1 MSAGGQEGL
10 TRRGVLCRSAAGAV
24 LFLAWPVELRAGDA
38 VEAAIA
44 SLLAGRGTTPSGR
57 VSIEVPYTFEYG
69 VSVPL
74 GITVDSP
81 MTALDHVRRVDV
93 LAEGNPLPEVLSFH
107 FVPDNGPAR
116 IATRFRLD
124 EGNHR
129 VWVVAQMSD
138 GAVLT
143 GSAEVV
149 AAKGGCGGNS
159 GIEPGAPE
167 PQPVP
172 RINLPERVGKGD
184 ILDVPSMIAH
194 RMETGFRT
202 DARGNPLPRRIINR
216 MECHYAGRMVFAADL
231 SPAIAANAYL
241 KFPLQAR
248 ETGDVAFAWHE
259 DGGTVYRATRHI
271 EVD

>member
-1 MSAGGQEGL
+1 MSAGGQKRL
-10 TRRGVLCRSAAGAV
+10 TRRDALCQAASGAV
-24 LFLAWPVELRAGDA
+24 LLLAWPAAAEVGGS

-44 SLLAGRGTTPSGR
+44 GLLGGRKATPSRR
-57 VSIEVPYTFEYG
+57 VSIEMPYTFEYG
-69 VSVPL
+69 QSVPL

-93 LAEGNPLPEVLSFH
+93 FAEGNPLPEVLSLH

-138 GAVLT
+138 GAELT

-159 GIEPGAPE
+159 GIEPGAPA

-172 RINLPERVGKGD
+172 RINLPERAGKGD
-184 ILDVPSMIAH
+184 IVDVPSMIAH

-216 MECHYAGRMVFAADL
+216 MECHYAGRTVFAADL

-241 KFPLQAR
+241 KFPLRAL

-259 DGGTVYRATRHI
+259 DGGAVYRTTRHI